1 MMGCK
6 HCGGWCASIILIL
19 GILFLLR
26 DLNVW
31 NFWNIQWWTALFIIM
46 GIGGLCM
53 KGCSCC
59 KETGEKKAEMK
70 KK

>member
-1 MMGCK
+1 MCCEKCNKMTGMLVL
-6 HCGGWCASIILIL
+6 AF

-31 NFWNIQWWTALFIIM
+31 NFWNIQWWTVAFLV
-46 GIGGLCM
+46 GGLIVVCT
-53 KGCSCC
+53 SCC
-59 KETGEKKAEMK
+59 PMCKTDK